1 MMPLLKRISVKENG
15 AVYNCYL
22 ISGEKTALID
32 TVPAGC
38 AYEMTARLKE
48 WLGGKELD
56 YIILN
61 HTECDRSG
69 ALAAVTDEFPDVEII
84 ATIAGLKNIAEQ
96 LNREFKQT
104 VAKSGAEL
112 KLGENLTLRFIITHN
127 INWPDSMMTFLCEE
141 KTLFSCDAF
150 SDEGKGRKAYYDKN
164 LSYLGEYVLRA
175 AEQLKELDINRIL
188 PGNGEE
194 INTTEEAVNEYIAW
208 SGREKCKGI
217 SVVYESV
224 SGNTQKAA
232 ERACELIKKLGF
244 DVRLINAAECG
255 RESVLENIYSSDGV
269 IFGSPTVCR
278 NIPQRLLNVIVGMNH
293 YRTGKI
299 RFAAFGSY
307 GWSGEAPNLIYSYLR
322 ARHFQTF
329 GAPYRFLF
337 SPSDSEIESFD
348 KYISDFC
355 EQLKAEL

>member
-1 MMPLLKRISVKENG
+1 MMPLVKKISVNENG

-38 AYEMTARLKE
+38 ADEMTARLKDE
-48 WLGGKELD
+48 LGGKKLD

-69 ALAAVTDEFPDVEII
+69 ALSEVLNEFSDSEII

-112 KLGENLTLRFIITHN
+112 KLGENLTLKFIITHN

-164 LSYLGEYVLRA
+164 LSYLGEYVIRV
-175 AEQLKELDINRIL
+175 AEQLKELDIKRIL

-194 INTTEEAVNEYIAW
+194 IQAVADAINEYINW
-208 SGREKCKGI
+208 SDSEKSERI
-217 SVVYESV
+217 SIVYESI

-232 ERACELIKKLGF
+232 QRAYELIKKQGF

-293 YRTGKI
+293 YRIGKI

-329 GAPYRFLF
+329 GAPCRFLF

-355 EQLKAEL
+355 EQLKPEL